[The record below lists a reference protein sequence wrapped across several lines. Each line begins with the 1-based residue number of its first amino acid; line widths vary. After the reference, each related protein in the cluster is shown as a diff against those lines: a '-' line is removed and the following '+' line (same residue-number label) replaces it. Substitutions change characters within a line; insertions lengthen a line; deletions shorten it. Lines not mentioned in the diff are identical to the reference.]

1 MAYYHKN
8 LKYHEDVTPKRNM
21 TEDDRGFLKSLQLEM
36 NTQDTTGTADP
47 RFWVIKGTEKI
58 QDSDDPDT
66 YGLFSHEGILA
77 ESTEA
82 VCAYLNEHIL
92 PDCDVDRTNCKI
104 EQESILGIG
113 VEFILRYK
121 DASGEEDHEYF
132 TVEELNS
139 FLSDNGY
146 DELEVF
152 GISTKPVIYP
162 NTMFLTEKDAREH
175 LQSNDYHY
183 SEDAHTY
190 CMSAWRSPV
199 VERLWKILREV
210 RW

>member
-1 MAYYHKN
+1 M
-8 LKYHEDVTPKRNM
+8 
-21 TEDDRGFLKSLQLEM
+21 
-36 NTQDTTGTADP
+36 
-47 RFWVIKGTEKI
+47 
-58 QDSDDPDT
+58 
-66 YGLFSHEGILA
+66 
-77 ESTEA
+77 
-82 VCAYLNEHIL
+82 
-92 PDCDVDRTNCKI
+92 
-104 EQESILGIG
+104 
-113 VEFILRYK
+113 
-121 DASGEEDHEYF
+121 SGEEDHEYF

-146 DELEVF
+146 DELKVF